1 MFHVM
6 LDTSVWLDLAENR
19 KQTPL
24 LDPLINLLSRGYI
37 NILVPRMVID
47 EFAKNRQRVA
57 ERAQRS
63 LSSHFSAVKEAIRK
77 ADDDNRQK
85 DKVLNYL
92 GDIDHRIPLLGGVAT
107 LTLDRIDEILNAAP
121 PIEHSDEIKL
131 RAAERA
137 LHRSAPC
144 HHDNKNSIADAVL
157 IETFFDCVRKG
168 KPKERFAFVTH
179 NKHDFSDMAKNQKG
193 PHPDLAPG
201 FSKIRSLYFT
211 TLTECFQRIDASF
224 VREVIFEYSNEQEM
238 RSLSNILDAMDTLT
252 TQVWYNRHKNR
263 EHWIEKGKI
272 KVVSKSEW
280 DTNYAKHGYKWAHN
294 HIVDEIWIGA
304 LKAAKNAERK
314 LGKGNFG
321 PWSDFEWGM
330 LNGKLSALRWAL
342 GEEWDMLD
350 M

>member
-24 LDPLINLLSRGYI
+24 LDSLINLLSRDYI

-63 LSSHFSAVKEAIRK
+63 LSSHFNVVKEAIRK
-77 ADDDNRQK
+77 ADDDSRQK

-121 PIEHSDEIKL
+121 TIEHSDEIKL
-131 RAAERA
+131 RAADRA

-144 HHDNKNSIADAVL
+144 HHDNKNSMADAVL

-168 KPKERFAFVTH
+168 KPRERFAFVTH
-179 NKHDFSDMAKNQKG
+179 NKHDFSDMAKNHKA

-211 TLTECFQRIDASF
+211 TLTECFQRADAGF
-224 VREVIFEYSNEQEM
+224 VRDVMLEYSYEQEI
-238 RSLSNILDAMDTLT
+238 RSLSDILDAMDTLT

-263 EHWIEKGKI
+263 EHWIAKGKI

-280 DTNYAKHGYKWAHN
+280 DSNYAKYGYKWAHN
-294 HIVDEIWIGA
+294 HIVDEIWNGA
-304 LKAAKNAERK
+304 LKAGRNAERK

-350 M
+350 T